1 MNAYRSEWSSKT
13 IFNRQID
20 ALNLIISALHEFK
33 NAPKREEC
41 DAINAPINSK
51 LH

>member
-13 IFNRQID
+13 IFKRQID
-20 ALNLIISALHEFK
+20 ALNFFISALHGFK